1 MNNIFNSPK
10 GTGGT
15 ITWNADGWT
24 FVLTNEHFHSLVDDS
39 QWKSMFALDVALN
52 TSLLDKIHYEKLQ
65 NVLHNKLVEKVK
77 QNPSILCYEYTD
89 KDAQKHITSFLET
102 YSYYNKNI
110 SCDTIYMHVN
120 SSEIIQI
127 KQRKEQTV
135 LEKLA
140 KKLGKP
146 FNEINIP
153 INDVKKIKGSPL
165 KFVLT
170 LTSGSIFHFGD
181 GGMFQE

>member
-1 MNNIFNSPK
+1 
-10 GTGGT
+10 
-15 ITWNADGWT
+15 
-24 FVLTNEHFHSLVDDS
+24 
-39 QWKSMFALDVALN
+39 
-52 TSLLDKIHYEKLQ
+52 
-65 NVLHNKLVEKVK
+65 
-77 QNPSILCYEYTD
+77 
-89 KDAQKHITSFLET
+89 
-102 YSYYNKNI
+102 
-110 SCDTIYMHVN
+110 MHVN